1 MKNDKEFNLYKN
13 FLDLIPE
20 PIVVIN
26 KNDLKILFANLE
38 FQIHFE
44 RSFSKIKEISLD
56 NLFNKRSFLISNL
69 KKLRD
74 KIGMFLIKE
83 SYIIQKFFLRGKMYN
98 SRKL

>member
-56 NLFNKRSFLISNL
+56 NLFNKRSFSN
-69 KKLRD
+69 K
-74 KIGMFLIKE
+74 
-83 SYIIQKFFLRGKMYN
+83 
-98 SRKL
+98 